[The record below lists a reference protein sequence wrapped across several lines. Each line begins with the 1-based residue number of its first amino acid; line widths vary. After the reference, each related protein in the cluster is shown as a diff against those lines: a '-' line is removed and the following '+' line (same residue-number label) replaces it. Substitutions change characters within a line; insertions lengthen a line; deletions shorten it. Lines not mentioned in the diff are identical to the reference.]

1 MADEDRVPD
10 GDPNDPRG
18 APARSAAPSGEPL
31 PFESDPLW
39 YKDAVIYQL
48 HVRAFFD
55 SNDDGVGDFKGLCD
69 KLDYIARLGV
79 NAIWLLPFYPS
90 PLRDDGYDIAD
101 YLDIHPAYGSKE
113 DFHKFVDEAH
123 RRGLKVIT
131 ELVVNH
137 TSDQHPWFQR
147 ARAAPRGSRERE
159 FYVWSDT
166 DQRFP
171 ETRIIFS
178 DTEASN
184 WAWDPV
190 AGQYYWHRFFTHQP
204 DLNHNNP
211 EVVKAVIRVMKHW
224 LDLGVDGLRLDAI
237 PYLCV
242 RDGTTNENLPE
253 THAVVKQIRAAIDAE
268 YPNRMLLAEANQWP
282 EDVRD
287 YFADGDEC
295 HMAYHFP
302 LMPRMY
308 MAIAQEDRYPIVE
321 ILQQTP
327 DIPANC
333 QWAIFLRNHDE
344 LTLEMVT
351 DRERDYMYQAY
362 AADAR
367 ARVNVGIRRRLAPLM
382 ENDLGKIQLM
392 NSLLLSMP
400 GSPTV
405 YYGDEL
411 GMGDN
416 IYLGDRNGVRTPMQW
431 SSDRN
436 GGFSRADPQGLY
448 LPPIMDPIYGY
459 ASVNVE
465 AQSREPSS
473 LLNWTRRI
481 LAVRKSFKAFG
492 RGTFEL
498 LKPGNRKIL
507 AYVRRYGNE
516 VILCV
521 TNLKRSAQAVELDL
535 AEWKGRVPV
544 ELLGRSS
551 FPPIGDLPY
560 MLTLAGH
567 GFYWF
572 ELAESASVPSW
583 HEERLAPEEKPWLV
597 LFDGLRS
604 FEPAAAGERRVVAE
618 RLFTQ
623 LERDVVPAYLAGQ
636 RWFAAKERGAASV
649 KLEGISR
656 WSGPRGTWLLTI
668 ADASFERGEPQRY
681 FLPLAL
687 DWGPERASSQ
697 AAHAVARVRE
707 RARIGLLSDA
717 FAHPDF
723 VRDAVSAL
731 ITGEPVAC
739 LGGEVRFESTRA
751 LEGLLPED
759 VDAAEVKLAADSS
772 NFAVLIGRKLFLKAF
787 RRLREGVHPEWEMGR
802 FLTERSPC
810 AAVVPTA
817 GALVLTRPGAEDVT
831 VALVQAAVRNQGDG
845 WRYTLQYL
853 ERSIDDA
860 TTRAADGQVLPV
872 DHSAYLRLVRAL
884 AARTAE
890 LHRALAV
897 PTGDPAFDPEPF
909 DAARLAEWVAQVR
922 GEAEA
927 TLAAL
932 ESRLAALPDDA
943 RELARAVLGDT
954 GSLLGSIAGEAQAD
968 VDAVATRYHGDYH
981 LGQVLVT
988 RNDFVITD
996 LEGEPGRA
1004 LEERR
1009 RKSTPLKDVAGMLR
1023 SFDYARAVAARQFAA
1038 RRQAEGAA
1046 GVAALLEEW
1055 RAATRVEFLAAY
1067 RAALGENGARP
1078 RARGERLLALA
1089 TVERLLYEI
1098 RYELEQRP
1106 EWVAV
1111 PLRDLRAELAMRTPV

>member
-1 MADEDRVPD
+1 VTTDAL
-10 GDPNDPRG
+10 
-18 APARSAAPSGEPL
+18 S
-31 PFESDPLW
+31 FETDPLW

-55 SNDDGVGDFKGLCD
+55 ANNDGVGDFKGLTD
-69 KLDYIARLGV
+69 KLDYVARLGV

-90 PLRDDGYDIAD
+90 PMRDDGYDIAD
-101 YLDIHPAYGSKE
+101 YLGINPVYGTPE
-113 DFHKFVDEAH
+113 DFATFVTEAH

-137 TSDQHPWFQR
+137 TSDEHPWFKR
-147 ARAAPRGSRERE
+147 ARAAPRDSPERS

-242 RDGTTNENLPE
+242 RDGTRNENLPE
-253 THAVVKQIRAAIDAE
+253 THAVVKQIRAAIDDA

-282 EDVRD
+282 EDVRE
-287 YFADGDEC
+287 YFGSGDEC

-327 DIPANC
+327 DIPPTC

-362 AADAR
+362 AADSR

-382 ENDLGKIQLM
+382 ENDPAKIQLM
-392 NSLLLSMP
+392 NSLLFSMP

-465 AQSREPSS
+465 AQAREASS

-481 LAVRKSFKAFG
+481 LAVRKAYKAFG

-498 LKPGNRKIL
+498 LRPGNRKIL
-507 AYVRRYGNE
+507 AYVRRYGDE
-516 VILCV
+516 TLLCV
-521 TNLKRSAQAVELDL
+521 ANLKRSAQAVELDL
-535 AEWKGRVPV
+535 AQFRGRVPV

-572 ELAESASVPSW
+572 ELAESARVPSW
-583 HEERLAPEEKPWLV
+583 HEERLLPDEKPWLV
-597 LFDGLRS
+597 LSDGLAS
-604 FEPAAAGERRVVAE
+604 FDVGEANPRRDAAE
-618 RLFTQ
+618 RLVAQ
-623 LERDVVPAYLAGQ
+623 LERDVVPGYLAVQ
-636 RWFAAKERGAASV
+636 RWFAGKERGAATIGFET
-649 KLEGISR
+649 LCR
-656 WSGPRGTWLLTI
+656 WRARRGLWLLGF
-668 ADASFERGEPQRY
+668 ADARFASGEPQRY
-681 FLPLAL
+681 FLPLGL
-687 DWGPERASSQ
+687 EWGPEHAGPIAANALARTRQHSST
-697 AAHAVARVRE
+697 
-707 RARIGLLSDA
+707 GLLFDA

-723 VRDAVSAL
+723 ARDAIDALARGETVECTGSAL
-731 ITGEPVAC
+731 
-739 LGGEVRFESTRA
+739 RFIATEA
-751 LEGLLPED
+751 LAPLLPERID
-759 VDAAEVKLAADSS
+759 DAPIRRAGDSS
-772 NFAVLIGRKLFLKAF
+772 NLAVLIGNHLFVKAF
-787 RRLREGVHPEWEMGR
+787 RRVREGVHPEWEMGR

-810 AAVVPTA
+810 SAVTPTA
-817 GALVLTRPGAEDVT
+817 GAIVLERRGAEPT
-831 VALVQAAVRNQGDG
+831 TLALVQAAVPNQGDG

-860 TTRAADGQVLPV
+860 MTRAADGQILAA
-872 DHSAYLRLVRAL
+872 DHSAYLLLVRAL

-897 PTGDPAFDPEPF
+897 TTGDPAFDPEPLN
-909 DAARLAEWVAQVR
+909 APRLVQWVERIRV
-922 GEAEA
+922 EADA

-932 ESRLAALPDDA
+932 GARLRDAPDGRAAPAEPAPLPDDA
-943 RELARAVLGDT
+943 RELAQ
-954 GSLLGSIAGEAQAD
+954 SLLAAAPAIRTWIESQARAEIAALL
-968 VDAVATRYHGDYH
+968 TRYHGDYH
-981 LGQVLVT
+981 LGQVLLT
-988 RNDFVITD
+988 KNDFVITD
-996 LEGEPGRA
+996 LEGEPGRP
-1004 LEERR
+1004 LDERR
-1009 RKSTPLKDVAGMLR
+1009 RKGSALKDVAGMLR
-1023 SFDYARAVAARQFAA
+1023 SFDYASAVAADQFAA
-1038 RRQAEGAA
+1038 KGQADGVS
-1046 GVAALLEEW
+1046 VAALLERW
-1055 RAATRVEFLAAY
+1055 RIAARAEFLAEY
-1067 RAALGENGARP
+1067 RKALADSAIYPRERGA
-1078 RARGERLLALA
+1078 GERLLKLA
-1089 TVERLLYEI
+1089 TIERLLYEV
-1098 RYELEQRP
+1098 RYELGQRP
-1106 EWVAV
+1106 DWVAV
-1111 PLRDLRAELAMRTPV
+1111 PLRGLQFALADS

>member
-1 MADEDRVPD
+1 MTIDE
-10 GDPNDPRG
+10 
-18 APARSAAPSGEPL
+18 AL
-31 PFESDPLW
+31 PFDKDPLW

-55 SNDDGVGDFKGLCD
+55 ANDDGVGDFKGLTA

-90 PLRDDGYDIAD
+90 PMRDDGYDIAD
-101 YLDIHPAYGSKE
+101 YLGINPVYGTHE
-113 DFHKFVDEAH
+113 DFEIFVREAH
-123 RRGLKVIT
+123 RHGLKVIT

-137 TSDQHPWFQR
+137 TSDQHPWFER
-147 ARAAPRGSRERE
+147 ARRAPRDSPERN

-171 ETRIIFS
+171 ETRIIFT
-178 DTEASN
+178 DTESSN
-184 WAWDPV
+184 WAWDPI
-190 AGQYYWHRFFTHQP
+190 AKQYYWHRFFTHQP

-211 EVVKAVIRVMKHW
+211 DVVKAVIRVMKHW

-242 RDGTTNENLPE
+242 RDGTSNENLPE
-253 THAVVKQIRAAIDAE
+253 THDVVRQIRAAIDDA

-282 EDVRD
+282 EDVRE
-287 YFADGDEC
+287 YFGSGDEC

-327 DIPANC
+327 DIPPTC

-382 ENDLGKIQLM
+382 ENDPAKIQLM
-392 NSLLLSMP
+392 NSLLFSMP

-448 LPPIMDPIYGY
+448 LPPIMDPIYGF
-459 ASVNVE
+459 ASVNAE
-465 AQSREPSS
+465 AQAREPSS

-481 LAVRKSFKAFG
+481 LAVRKAYKAFG

-498 LKPGNRKIL
+498 LRPGNRKIL
-507 AYVRRYGNE
+507 AYVRRYGSE
-516 VILCV
+516 TLLCV
-521 TNLKRSAQAVELDL
+521 ANLKRSAQAVELDL
-535 AEWKGRVPV
+535 AEFRGRVPL
-544 ELLGRSS
+544 ELLGRSP

-572 ELAESASVPSW
+572 ELAESANVPSW
-583 HEERLAPEEKPWLV
+583 HEERLASEEKPWLV

-604 FEPAAAGERRVVAE
+604 FDVASAGDRHAAAGRLVA
-618 RLFTQ
+618 Q
-623 LERDVVPAYLAGQ
+623 LESNVVPAYLEAQ
-636 RWFAAKERGAASV
+636 RWFAGKERGAATV
-649 KLEGISR
+649 KVEGMCR
-656 WSGPRGTWLLTI
+656 WQGPRATWLLAL
-668 ADASFERGEPQRY
+668 ADVRFARGDPQQY
-681 FLPLAL
+681 FLPLAI

-697 AAHAVARVRE
+697 AGHALARVRE
-707 RARIGLLSDA
+707 HSRTGLLSDA

-723 VRDAVSAL
+723 VRDLLSAL
-731 ITGEPVAC
+731 IVGEPVGC
-739 LGGEVRFESTRA
+739 PGGELEFTATRA
-751 LEGLLPED
+751 LDKLLPED
-759 VDAAEVKLAADSS
+759 IDAADVRLAADSS
-772 NFAVLIGRKLFLKAF
+772 NFAVLIGGTLFLKAY
-787 RRLREGVHPEWEMGR
+787 RRLRTGVHPEWEMGR
-802 FLTERSPC
+802 FLTEQSPC
-810 AAVVPTA
+810 GAIVPTA
-817 GALVLTRPGAEDVT
+817 GAIVLRRSGGDDETTLAI
-831 VALVQAAVRNQGDG
+831 VQAAVANQGDG

-853 ERSIDDA
+853 ERCVDDA
-860 TTRAADGQVLPV
+860 TTRGPDGQVLAA
-872 DHSAYLRLVRAL
+872 DHSAYLLLVRAL

-897 PTGDPAFDPEPF
+897 KTGDPAFEPEPF
-909 DAARLAEWVAQVR
+909 DSASLAQWVERVHL
-922 GEAEA
+922 EAEA
-927 TLAAL
+927 TLATL
-932 ESRLAALPDDA
+932 GSRLETVPDDA
-943 RELARAVLGDT
+943 RELARAVLAD
-954 GSLLGSIAGEAQAD
+954 SRAILSWIDDQARTE
-968 VDAVATRYHGDYH
+968 VDALRTRYHGDFH
-981 LGQVLVT
+981 LGQVLLT
-988 RNDFVITD
+988 KNDFVITD
-996 LEGEPGRA
+996 LEGEPGRPID
-1004 LEERR
+1004 ERR
-1009 RKSTPLKDVAGMLR
+1009 RKGSALKDVAGMLR
-1023 SFDYARAVAARQFAA
+1023 SFDYARAVAARQFVAT
-1038 RRQAEGAA
+1038 RQADSA

-1055 RAATRVEFLAAY
+1055 RATARAEFVMAY
-1067 RAALGENGARP
+1067 REALGDCAVYP
-1078 RARGERLLALA
+1078 RARGAGERLLRLA
-1089 TVERLLYEI
+1089 TLERLFYEI
-1098 RYELEQRP
+1098 RYELDQRP
-1106 EWVAV
+1106 DWVAV
-1111 PLRDLRAELAMRTPV
+1111 PLRDLRAAIIAER